1 MSTSP
6 VMGFPASSLHDLARQ
21 RATVVTEDEAV
32 RKLARSLVRRV
43 MELNDG
49 GSVQRKPLLDVTEHG
64 VRCLLV
70 PVAPE
75 PHDLLSPREHEVAR
89 MVGRGYTNK
98 QIAGVLEISLNT
110 VSAHMRRIFTKL
122 GVGSRAAMVAA
133 LTGENLAAG

>member
-6 VMGFPASSLHDLARQ
+6 VMGFPASSIHDLARQ
-21 RATVVTEDEAV
+21 KAVVVTEDEAV
-32 RKLARSLVRRV
+32 RSLARSLVRRV

-49 GSVQRKPLLDVTEHG
+49 AAVQRKPLLDVTEHG

-133 LTGENLAAG
+133 LTGENLAAV

>member
-1 MSTSP
+1 
-6 VMGFPASSLHDLARQ
+6 
-21 RATVVTEDEAV
+21 
-32 RKLARSLVRRV
+32 
-43 MELNDG
+43 MELSDG
-49 GSVQRKPLLDVTEHG
+49 AAVQRKSLLDVTEHG

-70 PVAPE
+70 PVTPE

-133 LTGENLAAG
+133 LNGENLAAV

>member
-1 MSTSP
+1 M
-6 VMGFPASSLHDLARQ
+6 
-21 RATVVTEDEAV
+21 
-32 RKLARSLVRRV
+32 ARSLVRLV
-43 MELNDG
+43 LELNDG
-49 GSVQRKPLLDVTEHG
+49 AAVQRKPLLDVTEYG

-70 PVAPE
+70 PVTPE

-133 LTGENLAAG
+133 LTGESLAAV

>member
-6 VMGFPASSLHDLARQ
+6 AVGFPAAPIHDIARQ
-21 RATVVTEDEAV
+21 RTKVVSEDETV
-32 RKLARSLVRRV
+32 RSLARSLVRRV
-43 MELNDG
+43 TELSDG
-49 GSVQRKPLLDVTEHG
+49 DTALRRPLLDLTEQG

-70 PVAPE
+70 PVTPE
-75 PHDLLSPREHEVAR
+75 AHDLLSPREHEVAR

-133 LTGENLAAG
+133 LTKENLAAV